1 MERCLIAFGGNQ
13 KTTADTFF
21 RAVEQLS
28 KNGIQPERISTCVRT
43 RAVGENAGDDFLN
56 AAATVLTDLQ
66 PHELLTCL
74 HEAELL
80 SGRKRT
86 VVWGPRTLDLDLLL
100 YGSRV
105 IDRPEIV
112 VPHPAMW
119 YRRFVMEPAAEI
131 AGPLVHPILNKTVE
145 HLWRDISARPL
156 AFEIDW
162 TGAPSLREE
171 LLQLASL
178 RWSEQE
184 LIIRDV
190 SGPTAITDS
199 EVPTDCATAFARII
213 VSHPE
218 LQAHGEPQHAEQLRT
233 QPPHVPGRRIPV
245 SRCGSR
251 SEILTTALQIFEA
264 ALG

>member
-1 MERCLIAFGGNQ
+1 M
-13 KTTADTFF
+13 
-21 RAVEQLS
+21 EQLS

-56 AAATVLTDLQ
+56 AAATILTDLQ
-66 PHELLTCL
+66 PR
-74 HEAELL
+74 ELL
-80 SGRKRT
+80 SCLHQTELVFGRKRT

-162 TGAPSLREE
+162 AGVPSLREE
-171 LLQLASL
+171 LLQLAAH
-178 RWSEQE
+178 RWSVQE

-190 SGPTAITDS
+190 SSPTASTASD
-199 EVPTDCATAFARII
+199 VPPDGATTFARIV
-213 VSHPE
+213 VSPPE
-218 LQAHGEPQHAEQLRT
+218 QQGYGEPQHVDGLRT
-233 QPPHVPGRRIPV
+233 QQPHPPAGRITV
-245 SRCGSR
+245 SRCSSK
-251 SEILTTALQIFEA
+251 SEILSTVLQIIGA
-264 ALG
+264 AMG